1 MEWSRES
8 DVALW
13 TLDKVERIKSTS
25 RKVQKR
31 LNYTKS
37 VLKSSGAIVNK
48 AFKSL
53 KNISSYV
60 NGSLY
65 NIHIK
70 TCKYLMEKLGWGTKL
85 GIRFYNWKENIK
97 ECFFDVDMPDI
108 TLGKTQL
115 TIINQY

>member
-70 TCKYLMEKLGWGTKL
+70 TCKYLMEKLGWGTQI
-85 GIRFYNWKENIK
+85 GIRFYNWNKNIK
-97 ECFFDVDMPDI
+97 ECFFDVDIPDI
-108 TLGKTQL
+108 TLGKTK
-115 TIINQY
+115 

>member
-37 VLKSSGAIVNK
+37 VLKSSGTIVNK
-48 AFKSL
+48 AYKSL

-60 NGSLY
+60 NDSLY

-70 TCKYLMEKLGWGTKL
+70 TCQYVIEKLNF
-85 GIRFYNWKENIK
+85 GIKIGVKFYNWKKNIK

-108 TLGKTQL
+108 TLGKTHKKQ
-115 TIINQY
+115 